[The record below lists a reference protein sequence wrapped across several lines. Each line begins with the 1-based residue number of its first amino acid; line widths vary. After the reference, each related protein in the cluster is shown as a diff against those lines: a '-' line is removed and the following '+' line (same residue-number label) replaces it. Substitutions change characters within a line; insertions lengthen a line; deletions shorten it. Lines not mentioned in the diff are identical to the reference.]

1 MIDDA
6 STPDPHRDAHLA
18 KKIEYISTSV
28 VLAFRGPT
36 AIFFLDTLPA
46 MAQSPT
52 LLIIGAGT
60 FGTSL
65 AVHASKAYSDASKI
79 TIVDRWSSDAPVED
93 KNAAAIDINRII
105 RTDYTSPLY
114 CNLANEAIHFWF
126 WNMEVQGHFHKAGW
140 TVFNGPRQSREFSDG
155 VRKTFENRGSN
166 VIRSVDAA
174 ELIRD
179 HDVLKGLK
187 GADLGKGYFN
197 PEAGWVNAAKATKAY
212 LRVAE
217 SEGVKRVTGEV
228 AELLFRDGNEGLEG
242 VKLQDGTILK
252 ADKVVI
258 AAGAWTSSL
267 LSPLEDQLQIADKD
281 RIERQVTAVGRLSAY
296 YDLSEE
302 EVAHMMDTNLPIV
315 VVGGEVDIIPP
326 YHHIPTL
333 KVNDLRTEFT
343 NTITTTSGRTITA
356 PGKKNQMQVPQKLIQ
371 ESEKVIKSS
380 MPEWTRTRSP
390 NRWRICY
397 DAVTPT
403 EDWVL
408 SRHPDD
414 RLKNLYIAVGG
425 SFHSY
430 KFMPNA
436 GEYLLNVLNGKS
448 NGEEKDRAWK
458 WKSED
463 ELKER
468 GAKEFGESP
477 RNENRR
483 ELKDF
488 DEEKA
493 RL

>member
-1 MIDDA
+1 
-6 STPDPHRDAHLA
+6 
-18 KKIEYISTSV
+18 
-28 VLAFRGPT
+28 
-36 AIFFLDTLPA
+36 
-46 MAQSPT
+46 MAQAPS

-65 AVHASKAYSDASKI
+65 AVHASKAYPDASRI
-79 TIVDRWSSDAPVED
+79 TIVDRWCPDGPVED

-140 TVFNGPRQSREFSDG
+140 TVFDGPSRDRDFSDG
-155 VRKTFENRGSN
+155 VRRTFQERGSN
-166 VIRSVDAA
+166 VIKEVDADK
-174 ELIRD
+174 LIKD
-179 HDVLKGLK
+179 HDVLRGLH
-187 GADLGKGYFN
+187 GENLGKGYYN

-217 SEGVKRVTGEV
+217 SRGVKRITGEV
-228 AELLFRDGNEGLEG
+228 EELLLRDGGTGLEG
-242 VKLQDGTILK
+242 ARLRDGTILR

-267 LSPLEDQLQIADKD
+267 LSSLEDALDIADKD
-281 RIERQVTAVGRLSAY
+281 RIERQATAVGRLSAY

-302 EVAHMMDTNLPIV
+302 EVTHMMDTKLPIV
-315 VVGGEVDIIPP
+315 VIGGEVDIIPP
-326 YHHIPTL
+326 YYHIPTL

-343 NTITTTSGRTITA
+343 NTITTPSGRTITA
-356 PGKKNQMQVPQKLIQ
+356 PSKKNQMQVPRKLIH
-371 ESEKVIKSS
+371 ESERVIKSS
-380 MPEWTRTRSP
+380 MPEWTKTRRP
-390 NRWRICY
+390 ARWRICY

-414 RLKNLYIAVGG
+414 RLGNLYIAVGG

-436 GEYLLNVLNGKS
+436 GKYLLNVVNGQS
-448 NGEEKDRAWK
+448 NGEAKDKAWK

-477 RNENRR
+477 RKGNRR
-483 ELKDF
+483 EL
-488 DEEKA
+488 EEYEEGKA
-493 RL
+493 KL

>member
-1 MIDDA
+1 
-6 STPDPHRDAHLA
+6 
-18 KKIEYISTSV
+18 
-28 VLAFRGPT
+28 
-36 AIFFLDTLPA
+36 
-46 MAQSPT
+46 MAQEDQSPS

-65 AVHASKAYSDASKI
+65 AVHASKSYPDASKI
-79 TIVDRWSSDAPVED
+79 TIVDRWCPDGAVQD

-140 TVFNGPRQSREFSDG
+140 TVFDGPRQEREFRDG
-155 VRKTFENRGSN
+155 VRKTFEDRGSHI
-166 VIRSVDAA
+166 IRNVDADK
-174 ELIRD
+174 LIKE
-179 HDVLKGLK
+179 HDVLKGLN
-187 GADLGKGYFN
+187 GADLGNGYFN

-217 SEGVKRVTGEV
+217 SRGVQRITGEV
-228 AELLFRDGNEGLEG
+228 EELLFRDGDTGLEG
-242 VKLQDGTILK
+242 VRLQDGTILR

-258 AAGAWTSSL
+258 AAGAWTSGL
-267 LSPLEDQLQIADKD
+267 LSPLEDKLNIADKD

-296 YDLSEE
+296 FDLSEE
-302 EVAHMMDTNLPIV
+302 ETNYMMDTNLPIV
-315 VVGGEVDIIPP
+315 VIGGEVDIIPP
-326 YHHIPTL
+326 YYHIPTL

-343 NTITTTSGRTITA
+343 NTITTASGRKITT
-356 PGKKNQMQVPQKLIQ
+356 PSKKNQMHVPRRLIQ
-371 ESEKVIKSS
+371 ESEKVVKSS
-380 MPEWTRTRSP
+380 MPEWTKARSP
-390 NRWRICY
+390 DRWRICY

-414 RLKNLYIAVGG
+414 RLGNLYIAVGG

-436 GEYLLNVLNGKS
+436 GKYLLNVLNGES

-458 WKSED
+458 WKSEE

-477 RNENRR
+477 RNGNRP
-483 ELKDF
+483 ELRDF
-488 DEEKA
+488 EEEKA

>member
-1 MIDDA
+1 
-6 STPDPHRDAHLA
+6 
-18 KKIEYISTSV
+18 
-28 VLAFRGPT
+28 
-36 AIFFLDTLPA
+36 
-46 MAQSPT
+46 MAQEEHEPS

-65 AVHASKAYSDASKI
+65 AVHASKAYTDASKI
-79 TIVDRWSSDAPVED
+79 TIVDRWSPDGPVQD
-93 KNAAAIDINRII
+93 QNAAAIDINRII

-140 TVFNGPRQSREFSDG
+140 TVFDGPEQNRHFRDG
-155 VRKTFENRGSN
+155 VHKTFGNRGSN
-166 VIRSVDAA
+166 VVKDVHAD
-174 ELIRD
+174 ELIKD
-179 HDVLKGLK
+179 HEILKGLDGEK
-187 GADLGKGYFN
+187 LGKRGIST
-197 PEAGWVNAAKATKAY
+197 PRRGWVNAAKATKAY

-217 SEGVKRVTGEV
+217 SQGAKRVTGEV
-228 AELLFRDGNEGLEG
+228 EEILFRDDGTGLEG
-242 VKLQDGTILK
+242 ARLQDGTILK
-252 ADKVVI
+252 ADKVVL

-267 LSPLEDQLQIADKD
+267 LSPLEDILKIADKD

-302 EVAHMMDTNLPIV
+302 EANHLMETKLPIV
-315 VVGGEVDIIPP
+315 VIGGEVDIIPP
-326 YHHIPTL
+326 YYHIPTL
-333 KVNDLRTEFT
+333 KVNDLKTEFT
-343 NTITTTSGRTITA
+343 NTTTTAAGRRISA
-356 PGKKNQMQVPQKLIQ
+356 PSKKNQMQVPARLIQ
-371 ESEKVIKSS
+371 QSERVIKNSI
-380 MPEWTRTRSP
+380 PEWTKTRSP
-390 NRWRICY
+390 DRWRMCY

-436 GEYLLNVLNGKS
+436 GKYLLNVLYGKS

-458 WKSED
+458 WKNEV
-463 ELKER
+463 ELEER

-477 RNENRR
+477 RNRTRLDLN
-483 ELKDF
+483 DF
-488 DEEKA
+488 EEEKA

>member
-1 MIDDA
+1 MIDNAPAPDPHQDA
-6 STPDPHRDAHLA
+6 STSQEN
-18 KKIEYISTSV
+18 KKHNV
-28 VLAFRGPT
+28 CFAFSHFPFNRTTPT
-36 AIFFLDTLPA
+36 VA
-46 MAQSPT
+46 MAQDNNPPT

-65 AVHASKAYSDASKI
+65 AVHASKSYPDASKI
-79 TIVDRWSSDAPVED
+79 TIVDRWSPDSHVEE

-114 CNLANEAIHFWF
+114 CNLANEALHFWF

-140 TVFNGPRQSREFSDG
+140 TVFDGPRKSREFSDG
-155 VRKTFENRGSN
+155 VRKTFERRGSS
-166 VIRSVDAA
+166 VIRDVDGE
-174 ELIRD
+174 ELVKEQE
-179 HDVLKGLK
+179 VLKGLNGEK
-187 GADLGKGYFN
+187 LGNGYFN

-217 SEGVKRVTGEV
+217 SRGVKRVTGEV
-228 AELLFRDGNEGLEG
+228 AELLFRDDETGLEG
-242 VKLQDGTILK
+242 ARLRDGAILR
-252 ADKVVI
+252 ADKVVV

-267 LSPLEDQLQIADKD
+267 LSPLEDALQIAEQDQ
-281 RIERQVTAVGRLSAY
+281 IERQVTAVGRLSAY
-296 YDLSEE
+296 YDLSDE
-302 EVAHMMDTNLPIV
+302 EVTRMMDSKLPIV
-315 VVGGEVDIIPP
+315 VIGGEVDIIPP
-326 YHHIPTL
+326 YYHIPTL

-343 NTITTTSGRTITA
+343 NTITTASGRSITA
-356 PGKKNQMQVPQKLIQ
+356 PSTRNQMQVPRTLIHK
-371 ESEKVIKSS
+371 SGKVIKSS
-380 MPEWTRTRSP
+380 MPEWTKARSP
-390 NRWRICY
+390 DRWRICY

-408 SRHPDD
+408 SRHPDE
-414 RLKNLYIAVGG
+414 RLKNLYVAVGG

-436 GEYLLNVLNGKS
+436 GKYMLNVLNGVS

-468 GAKEFGESP
+468 GAKEFGE
-477 RNENRR
+477 NAR
-483 ELKDF
+483 EGERPELRDF
-488 DEEKA
+488 EDERA